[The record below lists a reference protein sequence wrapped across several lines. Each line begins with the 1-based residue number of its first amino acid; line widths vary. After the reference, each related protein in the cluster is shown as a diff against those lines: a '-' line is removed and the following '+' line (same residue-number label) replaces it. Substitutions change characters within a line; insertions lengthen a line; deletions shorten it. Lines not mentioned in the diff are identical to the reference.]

1 MCRYAWKTTLQT
13 TRTFPMSHR
22 KSFFTNRIL
31 MSILSLFFIF
41 GSVEPT
47 LAERVD
53 SGVPGMLFEHN
64 VPVAMTDGV
73 RLRVNIYRPENPGHY
88 PVLMSMGP
96 YGKDSRM
103 DSVPAYS
110 ASWARLIAK
119 YPDLCK
125 KSSCRYLRFEE
136 ADPERWVPQ
145 GYIVIDADSRGA
157 GSSPGMLD
165 PFSPREIDDYATLIT
180 WAAHQT
186 WSSGKVGLIGT
197 SYQAINQWMVAARQ
211 PAGLAAILPW
221 DGAFDYYREI
231 AYYGGILN
239 PAWKFWWDHQVV
251 PEQNGNGK
259 SPLKDMVDGH
269 LTTGEA
275 LSAEL
280 LKQNRIDPVQAW
292 VSHPYDGAY
301 YHERTPDGSRIAVPL
316 LCVAN
321 WEDWSTVGYMAAA
334 SKSKWLRIETGD
346 HLTPF
351 YSEESF
357 ELQKRF
363 FDHFLKGAKDGWDK
377 EPPVSVQFRR
387 PDGTSWKTDTA
398 WPLPETQW
406 TRYYLDAGG
415 GKMGP
420 DRNGSAAT
428 EKSYA
433 SMGDGLIF
441 KTEPFNEDVEFT
453 GPVAVKLWVRSSTA
467 DMDIFAAL
475 HLIDPEGREITFT
488 GNTDPHVPVDLGF
501 LRVSRRAV
509 DPTKSTSYDSYHL
522 QTESEPMV
530 PGQIYEVDV
539 NFAWPTSVVVS
550 KGYQLALSIRGKD
563 WQYPPNAE
571 IVSSKDYELPFS
583 TNPGL
588 FFAAHPNR
596 DPALYG
602 GTNTVATGAGQSSY
616 LLLPLIP
623 SRH

>member
-1 MCRYAWKTTLQT
+1 
-13 TRTFPMSHR
+13 MSYR
-22 KSFFTNRIL
+22 KSFFINRIVL
-31 MSILSLFFIF
+31 SILSLVFIF
-41 GSVEPT
+41 RSVEPT

-53 SGVPGMLFEHN
+53 SGVPGMIFEHN
-64 VPVAMTDGV
+64 VPVTMTDGV
-73 RLRVNIYRPENPGHY
+73 ALRVNIYRPEKPGRY

-103 DSVPAYS
+103 DSVPAYK

-119 YPDLCK
+119 YPDLSK

-145 GYIVIDADSRGA
+145 GYVVIDADSRGA

-165 PFSPREIDDYATLIT
+165 PFSSPEIDDYATLIT
-180 WAAHQT
+180 WAAHQA

-211 PAGLAAILPW
+211 PEGLAAILPW

-231 AYYGGILN
+231 AFYGGILN
-239 PAWKFWWDHQVV
+239 SAWKFWWDHQVV
-251 PEQNGNGK
+251 HDQNGNGE
-259 SPLKDMVDGH
+259 SPLKDMVNSQR
-269 LTTGEA
+269 TTGAA

-280 LKQNRIDPVQAW
+280 LKQNRVAPLDAW
-292 VSHPYDGAY
+292 MSHPYDGAF
-301 YHERTPDGSRIAVPL
+301 YHERTPDGSRITVPL

-321 WEDWSTVGYMAAA
+321 WEDWSTVGYMVAA

-357 ELQKRF
+357 ALQKRF
-363 FDHFLKGAKDGWDK
+363 FDHFLKDAKNGWDK
-377 EPPVSVQFRR
+377 EPPVSVQVRR
-387 PDGTSWKTDTA
+387 PDGTFWATNAA
-398 WPLPETQW
+398 WPLPQTQW
-406 TRYYLDAGG
+406 TRYYLDVGDG
-415 GKMGP
+415 EMGM
-420 DRNGSAAT
+420 DKVGSAAT

-433 SMGDGLIF
+433 AMGDGLIF
-441 KTEPFNEDVEFT
+441 KTRPFNEDAEFT
-453 GPVAVKLWVRSSTA
+453 GPVALKLWVRSSTS

-488 GNTDPHVPVDLGF
+488 GNTDPHVPVDQGF

-509 DPTKSTSYDSYHL
+509 DPAKSTSYDSYHT
-522 QTESEPMV
+522 QIETEPMAS
-530 PGQIYEVDV
+530 GQIYEVDV
-539 NFAWPTSVVVS
+539 NFAWPTSIVVP
-550 KGYQLALSIRGKD
+550 KGYQLALSIQGKD
-563 WQYPPNAE
+563 WQYPSNAE
-571 IVSSKDYELPFS
+571 IVPAKDYALPVS

-602 GTNTVATGAGQSSY
+602 GINTVATGAGQASY

>member
-1 MCRYAWKTTLQT
+1 
-13 TRTFPMSHR
+13 MSDR
-22 KSFFTNRIL
+22 KNFFINRIL
-31 MSILSLFFIF
+31 LSVLSLVFIF
-41 GSVEPT
+41 GPVEST

-53 SGVPGMLFEHN
+53 SGVPGMIFEHN
-64 VPVAMTDGV
+64 VSVTMTDGV
-73 RLRVNIYRPENPGHY
+73 GLRINVYRPEKPGRY

-103 DSVPAYS
+103 DSVPAYRG
-110 ASWARLIAK
+110 SWARLIAK

-125 KSSCRYLRFEE
+125 KSSCRYLRFEK

-145 GYIVIDADSRGA
+145 GYVVIDADSRGA

-197 SYQAINQWMVAARQ
+197 SYQAINQWLVAARQ
-211 PAGLAAILPW
+211 PEGLSAILPW
-221 DGAFDYYREI
+221 EGAFDYYREI
-231 AYYGGILN
+231 AFNGGILN

-251 PEQNGNGK
+251 ADQNGSVA
-259 SPLKDMVDGH
+259 SPLKDVVNGQRS
-269 LTTGEA
+269 TGEA
-275 LSAEL
+275 FSSEL
-280 LKQNRIDPVQAW
+280 LKQNRVEPLEAW
-292 VSHPYDGAY
+292 ESHPYDGAFY
-301 YHERTPDGSRIAVPL
+301 QEKTPDGSRIRVPL

-321 WEDWSTVGYMAAA
+321 WEGWSTAGYMAAA

-363 FDHFLKGAKDGWDK
+363 FDYFLKGAKDGWDK
-377 EPPVSVQFRR
+377 EPPVSVQVRR
-387 PDGTSWKTDTA
+387 PDGTLWKTDA
-398 WPLPETQW
+398 RWPLPETQW
-406 TRYYLDAGG
+406 TRYYLDAGDG
-415 GKMGP
+415 EMGP
-420 DRNGSAAT
+420 DQNRLAANK
-428 EKSYA
+428 KSYA
-433 SMGDGLIF
+433 ATGDGLTF
-441 KTEPFNEDVEFT
+441 KTKPFNEDVEFT
-453 GPVAVKLWVRSSTA
+453 GPVAVKLWVQSSTS

-488 GNTDPHVPVDLGF
+488 GNTDPHVPADQGF

-509 DPTKSTSYDSYHL
+509 DPAKSTSYSSYQI
-522 QTESEPMV
+522 QTETEPMA

-539 NFAWPTSVVVS
+539 DFAWPTSVVVR
-550 KGYQLALSIRGKD
+550 KGYQLALSIQGKD
-563 WQYPPNAE
+563 WQYPSNAK
-571 IVSSKDYELPFS
+571 IVPSNDYELPFS
-583 TNPGL
+583 ANPGL

-602 GTNTVATGAGQSSY
+602 GTNTVATGAGQASY
-616 LLLPLIP
+616 LLLPLRP

>member
-1 MCRYAWKTTLQT
+1 
-13 TRTFPMSHR
+13 
-22 KSFFTNRIL
+22 
-31 MSILSLFFIF
+31 
-41 GSVEPT
+41 
-47 LAERVD
+47 
-53 SGVPGMLFEHN
+53 
-64 VPVAMTDGV
+64 
-73 RLRVNIYRPENPGHY
+73 
-88 PVLMSMGP
+88 
-96 YGKDSRM
+96 
-103 DSVPAYS
+103 
-110 ASWARLIAK
+110 
-119 YPDLCK
+119 
-125 KSSCRYLRFEE
+125 
-136 ADPERWVPQ
+136 
-145 GYIVIDADSRGA
+145 
-157 GSSPGMLD
+157 
-165 PFSPREIDDYATLIT
+165 
-180 WAAHQT
+180 
-186 WSSGKVGLIGT
+186 
-197 SYQAINQWMVAARQ
+197 
-211 PAGLAAILPW
+211 
-221 DGAFDYYREI
+221 
-231 AYYGGILN
+231 
-239 PAWKFWWDHQVV
+239 
-251 PEQNGNGK
+251 
-259 SPLKDMVDGH
+259 
-269 LTTGEA
+269 
-275 LSAEL
+275 
-280 LKQNRIDPVQAW
+280 
-292 VSHPYDGAY
+292 
-301 YHERTPDGSRIAVPL
+301 
-316 LCVAN
+316 
-321 WEDWSTVGYMAAA
+321 MAAA

-563 WQYPPNAE
+563 WQYPPNAD